1 MLEEQREG
9 FQEEL
14 IDIIFFILECNFQL
28 YYYQGYYDIV
38 VIFLLVVGERLVIFL
53 VEKLFIYYF
62 RDFMDLIMDNI
73 KYILNYLMF
82 IIDQVNLEF
91 YDFMQSVE
99 VGIIFV
105 FSWFIIWFGYVLF
118 DFRYV
123 VWLYDF
129 FLVCYLLMFIYFV
142 VVIVL
147 YCEQEV
153 LDCDCDMVLVY
164 YLLFQIFQD
173 LFYEI
178 LISRVG
184 DFFVQFF
191 LFEFVWEVVV

>member
-129 FLVCYLLMFIYFV
+129 FLVCYLLMLIYFV